1 MTPFQAHIHLYQ
13 RYPSTLSS
21 AESNC
26 RKTEILLEIAFLHR
40 NVSNVFFIQ
49 ARDLET
55 LESALLEIATSIG
68 HDLLSLRFPHS
79 DLAGIWRSYEPSER
93 IRAFKDW
100 LGQPSNQNSL
110 FIIDDLDGYK
120 EESLIKA
127 ALPRE
132 ARVILYSTRDPSL
145 IGSLDRDS
153 QSYYIPTMKDDEMAS
168 LMTTTIR
175 RFGGIFSKANISE
188 EEFEAIAQVVNGHAL
203 GACRAISYI
212 FHVLAQTADKSPA
225 QDFLA
230 MFSGP
235 DWESRLKFLEYKPRI
250 GLSIMETFVISLARM
265 YRHRIEAA
273 RLLELLAFLADKD
286 QTLDFRNF
294 LRLER
299 PWLQELRPILPD
311 YDVFASGLVGQREY
325 LAELENVSIGV
336 RHDMSTPLQIHPLW
350 LECIQQRAKHKGR
363 VRWIRQIT
371 IICHA
376 SYARGEEQ
384 SFSVLRP
391 FLRNSCAIAACF
403 GISVDKLLE
412 TRELKNWIKDFDET
426 SEDPSNE
433 HELESGS
440 KSSEGTEVAN
450 TLEDRTPEAVRVAS
464 QTTPEPFLDMMN
476 LRLSCKEAA
485 QALTS
490 LNTSKM
496 SQESFTSWLQRYLS
510 LLRRLKSLEG
520 NGRDLRAVWDLHL
533 EIYDILLHMAPK
545 FEHLNP
551 RLGDQL
557 RGRKDE
563 LQRRNSVTE
572 KVTTEDR
579 GLQHIR
585 AANE

>member
-1 MTPFQAHIHLYQ
+1 MTLFQAHIHIHR
-13 RYPSTLSS
+13 RYPSTWSS

-93 IRAFKDW
+93 VRAFKTW
-100 LGQPSNQNSL
+100 LGQPSNQASL

-120 EESLIKA
+120 EEDLIKA

-132 ARVILYSTRDPSL
+132 ARIILYSTRDPSL

-153 QSYYIPTMKDDEMAS
+153 QSHYIPNMKDDEMAS
-168 LMTTTIR
+168 LMTATMR
-175 RFGGIFSKANISE
+175 RFGGIFANATISE
-188 EEFEAIAQVVNGHAL
+188 AELEAIAKVVNGHAL

-212 FHVLAQTADKSPA
+212 LHVLAQTADKSPA

-235 DWESRLKFLEYKPRI
+235 DWESRSKFLEYKPRI
-250 GLSIMETFVISLARM
+250 GLSIMETFAISLRRM
-265 YRHRIEAA
+265 YRHPIEAA
-273 RLLELLAFLADKD
+273 RLLELLAFLGDKD
-286 QTLDFRNF
+286 QTMNFRNF

-311 YDVFASGLVGQREY
+311 YDVFARGLVGQREY

-350 LECIQQRAKHKGR
+350 LECIQQRAKHEGR
-363 VRWIRQIT
+363 VRWIRQIM
-371 IICHA
+371 IVCHG

-384 SFSVLRP
+384 NLCVLRP
-391 FLRNSCAIAACF
+391 FLRNSCAVAARF
-403 GISVDKLLE
+403 GISFDELLE
-412 TRELKNWIKDFDET
+412 SQDLKNWIKAFDEA
-426 SEDPSNE
+426 SEDPLNE
-433 HELESGS
+433 PRSGS
-440 KSSEGTEVAN
+440 ESSDGTEVAS
-450 TLEDRTPEAVRVAS
+450 TVEDRTPEAVRV
-464 QTTPEPFLDMMN
+464 EPFPDMMN
-476 LRLSCKEAA
+476 LRLSCNEAA
-485 QALTS
+485 QALAS

-496 SQESFTSWLQRYLS
+496 SQDGFTKWLQRYLT
-510 LLRRLKSLEG
+510 LLRRLKSLEDM
-520 NGRDLRAVWDLHL
+520 GRDLRAVGSLHL

-563 LQRRNSVTE
+563 IQRRNSVAE
-572 KVTTEDR
+572 EAPTEDR
-579 GLQHIR
+579 VLSVQ
-585 AANE
+585 